1 MVVAILATPELKDY
15 YTNREMLRRIEVQ
28 NEKIKSLTAQY
39 TAQVKLIESEPNILS
54 RFSATTFTRKPGAG
68 ASDAVIPEAR
78 DAQLR
83 SEAEKLLAEQAAAQL
98 NADPIPAWLARILE
112 PKIRRALFLTGC
124 GLVLITF
131 IFFGTTR
138 QKVVKQSSHQ
148 KRL

>member
-1 MVVAILATPELKDY
+1 MVLAILATPELKDY

-28 NEKIKSLTAQY
+28 NEKIRSLTAQY
-39 TAQVKLIESEPNILS
+39 AAQVKLIESEPNILS
-54 RFSATTFTRKPGAG
+54 RFSATTFTRKPGTVG
-68 ASDAVIPEAR
+68 TVIPEAR

-138 QKVVKQSSHQ
+138 QKVVKQSSH
-148 KRL
+148 